1 MPRHLPPIF
10 LLTAS
15 FLLAAC
21 AEDADP
27 VRIDKPAVAGL
38 LDGEISSA
46 GQYLD
51 QVEETNR
58 RNADKARRGDWTY
71 ARPAVGEPN

>member
-1 MPRHLPPIF
+1 MPRRLPYLF
-10 LLTAS
+10 LLGPI

-27 VRIDKPAVAGL
+27 AHIDKPAAAGL
-38 LDGEISSA
+38 IDGEISSA

-51 QVEETNR
+51 QVDEANR

-71 ARPAVGEPN
+71 ARPAVGEPD

>member
-1 MPRHLPPIF
+1 MPSRLSCVC
-10 LLTAS
+10 LLGAG

-27 VRIDKPAVAGL
+27 VRIDKPAAAGL
-38 LDGEISSA
+38 IDGEISSA

-51 QVEETNR
+51 QVEQANR
-58 RNADKARRGDWTY
+58 RNAEKARRGDWTY
-71 ARPAVGEPN
+71 AQPAVGEKD

>member
-1 MPRHLPPIF
+1 MLQHLPRIF
-10 LLTAS
+10 LLSTIS
-15 FLLAAC
+15 LLTAC

-27 VRIDKPAVAGL
+27 VRIDKPAAAGL

-51 QVEETNR
+51 QVEQANR

-71 ARPAVGEPN
+71 ARPAVGETD